1 MKMNMKM
8 RDRVVLYVFLAI
20 GAAAL
25 LSGCLRL

>member
-20 GAAAL
+20 GAVAL
-25 LSGCLRL
+25 LCGCLRL

>member
-20 GAAAL
+20 GAAVL
-25 LSGCLRL
+25 LSSCLRL